1 VKKYFTQVPKATL
14 ASQSHSQSNQKEN
27 TNHSKV
33 SLDSSQEFDLSS
45 LKFDPGERTSIL
57 NYHPNHRDVIRR
69 AYLLN
74 GPCQPRLAVQEYP
87 QTYIF
92 GSMRR
97 FNHEWFD
104 DIYHDWLEYSVSKD
118 AVYCVYCYLFKD
130 HNTNQGG
137 GETFSTIGFKS
148 WNKKGGLDKHIGLS
162 NSIHNQSKKKC
173 QDLLQQR
180 RSIQFA
186 FERQSN
192 QLKHGYYMRLSA
204 SVDVVRLLISRGF
217 AFRGHDESK
226 SSLSRDNFLE
236 ILSWY
241 AKKM

>member
-1 VKKYFTQVPKATL
+1 VKKYFTQVPKSTL
-14 ASQSHSQSNQKEN
+14 ASQSHSQSNKKEN
-27 TNHSKV
+27 TNHSEV

-118 AVYCVYCYLFKD
+118 AVYCLYCYLFKD

-137 GETFSTIGFKS
+137 GETFSTI
-148 WNKKGGLDKHIGLS
+148 
-162 NSIHNQSKKKC
+162 
-173 QDLLQQR
+173 
-180 RSIQFA
+180 
-186 FERQSN
+186 
-192 QLKHGYYMRLSA
+192 
-204 SVDVVRLLISRGF
+204 
-217 AFRGHDESK
+217 
-226 SSLSRDNFLE
+226 
-236 ILSWY
+236 
-241 AKKM
+241 